1 MNKYPEKMNKK
12 LGIINPNKVPSK
24 VLFGLIEGY
33 INLFPKTFP
42 EIRAK
47 ISVNTEISN
56 AVKKKLLPD
65 EFTIGWIKDRFI
77 KIITKMIHTKMLLRA
92 FILNNSNK
100 EYPNMPAKIIVKTES
115 LVKKTKKSTKRPNIN
130 PVITLFIFILF
141 LPQTFSFY

>member
-65 EFTIGWIKDRFI
+65 EFTIG
-77 KIITKMIHTKMLLRA
+77 
-92 FILNNSNK
+92 
-100 EYPNMPAKIIVKTES
+100 
-115 LVKKTKKSTKRPNIN
+115 
-130 PVITLFIFILF
+130 
-141 LPQTFSFY
+141 